1 MRYFDILF
9 SECHQVLNYRFVVVV
24 IDILCR
30 MINVLNLTAQT
41 VRIEMLFGDV
51 IVVGGQLEAIRVHLA
66 TFKDHKKW
74 HNYF

>member
-1 MRYFDILF
+1 
-9 SECHQVLNYRFVVVV
+9 
-24 IDILCR
+24 

-41 VRIEMLFGDV
+41 VRMEMLFGDV